1 MFSLLA
7 TENGAEAVAQGGEAV
22 AQGGEAMAQ
31 GGEAMAQGGDAA
43 AQGNGLMGML
53 PIFIVIIVFMFF
65 MSRSQRKQQQKR
77 QEMLDA
83 LVKGTQVV
91 LAGGIR
97 GRISE
102 VKAETFMVEI
112 APSVVIE
119 VAKNGVAE
127 AAAAEKQNNAEAAS
141 KAVKAEAKNNE

>member
-1 MFSLLA
+1 MFGLLA
-7 TENGAEAVAQGGEAV
+7 TENGGE
-22 AQGGEAMAQ
+22 
-31 GGEAMAQGGDAA
+31 AA
-43 AQGNGLMGML
+43 AQGGGLMSMV
-53 PIFIVIIVFMFF
+53 PIFLVIIVFMFF

-83 LVKGTQVV
+83 LVKGTQVM
-91 LAGGIR
+91 LAGGIH

-102 VKAETFMVEI
+102 VKAETFMIEI

-127 AAAAEKQNNAEAAS
+127 AAGAENKNNAESA
-141 KAVKAEAKNNE
+141 KNPVKAEAKNNE